1 MWLTGASLSELAFF
15 VSAVNNGLGYIY
27 WIIYVFFYISVTSQH
42 RASVSKHV
50 PFNTFQYVV
59 TWVSLNENKLLIGSM
74 RTIIFSPIMQLCCDK
89 YLVQFCCLKNSQ
101 NIWTR
106 KILNRN
112 SKSLTRNTS
121 ISLIN
126 AITKSLTR
134 RNFSFCLKLYM
145 FISPTDCIHDFSAPC
160 SVIYYY

>member
-1 MWLTGASLSELAFF
+1 MWLTGASLSSELAFF

-74 RTIIFSPIMQLCCDK
+74 RIIIFSPIRQLCCDNVQSGFRLYPTSTCRTQWSWSTSPK
-89 YLVQFCCLKNSQ
+89 WLLKRQVSKKALDVDLTFVFSRKMPNFRENNIYFSYFLTQFCFVKWN
-101 NIWTR
+101 
-106 KILNRN
+106 
-112 SKSLTRNTS
+112 
-121 ISLIN
+121 
-126 AITKSLTR
+126 
-134 RNFSFCLKLYM
+134 M
-145 FISPTDCIHDFSAPC
+145 
-160 SVIYYY
+160 